1 MLKDSD
7 LITFNE
13 KVVIVCALEEELPP
27 AHNPYRDITFYTGVG
42 KCNATLKVL
51 ELIYDKSPTLVINF
65 GTAGACNENL
75 SGLIECGVF
84 IDRDDSAI
92 FNINY
97 QVITDSNLYTISTGD
112 NFITEKVSDCDI
124 IDMEAYC
131 LAKCCEKYNTKFRC
145 FKYITDYVNGTSKE
159 DWQANIAKGYP
170 IFLEKMNDY
179 I

>member
-1 MLKDSD
+1 MLKA
-7 LITFNE
+7 NE

-51 ELIYDKSPTLVINF
+51 ELIYDKSPTLIINF

-92 FNINY
+92 FNSNHRIVTNA
-97 QVITDSNLYTISTGD
+97 NLYTVSTGD
-112 NFITEKVSDCDI
+112 NFITEKVGGCDI

-131 LAKCCEKYNTKFRC
+131 LAKCCQKYNTQLKC
-145 FKYITDYVNGTSKE
+145 FKYITDYVNTRSRH
-159 DWQANIAKGYP
+159 DWQATKAKGYP
-170 IFLEKMNDY
+170 IFLEKINDY